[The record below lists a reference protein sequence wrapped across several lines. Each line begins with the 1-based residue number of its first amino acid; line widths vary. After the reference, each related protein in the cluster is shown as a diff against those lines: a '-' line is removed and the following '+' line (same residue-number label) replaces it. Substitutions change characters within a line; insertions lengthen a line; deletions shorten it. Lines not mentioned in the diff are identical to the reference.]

1 MSATNFNQTKG
12 SPSSSNQRIFV
23 KKLHKMDSP
32 TSPPVYEIISQKIFN
47 LTNEGFPN
55 QQHWLNL
62 DYLKVNGE
70 YIPHSR
76 AVVQHHMTTEGLS
89 LIQLEYRWRKH
100 FIDNMKPRFCK
111 SLNKNSEMFNL
122 GFCLICGLLTIKLR
136 GWMWKWRSRGSTWCS
151 TSWPKRGALWTLRST
166 GRKAMRNLV
175 WILTINVKNVILP
188 CQSCSSN
195 KSHYD
200 IFFIQIVMMKEWQ
213 STMTK

>member
-1 MSATNFNQTKG
+1 MNRSMNPPPA
-12 SPSSSNQRIFV
+12 SPI
-23 KKLHKMDSP
+23 
-32 TSPPVYEIISQKIFN
+32 YEIISQKIFN

-188 CQSCSSN
+188 CQSCCAI
-195 KSHYD
+195 K
-200 IFFIQIVMMKEWQ
+200 V
-213 STMTK
+213 TMTSFSYRLWWWKNGSLPWRSRNWGLWIRRGLKIMSWLNV